1 MCFAKCLFIENIVTD
16 FISDD
21 DDDDDENNYD
31 SNDID
36 IIIIIPTNISFN
48 LSSTMISL

>member
-16 FISDD
+16 FTPDD

-31 SNDID
+31 SNDI
-36 IIIIIPTNISFN
+36 IIIIPTNTSFN